1 MDGPIDGKS
10 SMWFVKN
17 QKRIKNRSF
26 FFLISFLFLTSLLS
40 IKTLKKLDL
49 QDIRISGSE
58 LFSPHDVVKNS
69 SLNFPIRLIFI
80 ETNLLEKELKQ
91 NLSLKNVSVNRELF
105 PFGLKVQIDS
115 RIPIAYGERILND
128 EKIFGFID
136 KDGIFIKKQN
146 VDEKNFNKLTIRVFW
161 WKEKFKKILSEIFI
175 AIENYELEIVKIS
188 FSSDGFLTVEEKDL
202 KTIFLGFKPNL
213 INYQLQIINNLK
225 NEFKKNSFSKKID
238 NVDLTNPDKPK
249 IKVFK
254 P

>member
-1 MDGPIDGKS
+1 M
-10 SMWFVKN
+10 KN
-17 QKRIKNRSF
+17 KKVIKNRSF

-40 IKTLKKLDL
+40 IKTLKKLNL

-58 LFSPHDVVKNS
+58 LFSQNDVVKNT
-69 SLNFPIRLIFI
+69 SLKFPIRLIFV

-105 PFGLKVQIDS
+105 PYGLKVDINS

-128 EKIFGFID
+128 EKILGFID
-136 KDGIFIKKQN
+136 KDGIFINKQN
-146 VDEKNFNKLTIRVFW
+146 VDEKKFNRLTIQVFG
-161 WKEKFKKILSEIFI
+161 WKEKFKKILSKIFI

-188 FSSDGFLTVEEKDL
+188 FSYDGFLTIEEKDL
-202 KTIFLGFKPNL
+202 NTIFLGLRPNL

-225 NEFKKNSFSKKID
+225 NEFKKSSFSKKID
-238 NVDLTNPDKPK
+238 SIDLTNPDKPK